1 MLAKTLKRLRR
12 KNRIRAKI
20 SGTAEKPRLSVF
32 RSNSNISVQL
42 IDDTKGVTLASAS
55 DLKLEKKST
64 KVEMAKLV
72 GAEMAKKIK
81 DLKIESIVFDRG
93 GFIYHG
99 RVKALAE
106 ALREGGIKF

>member
-20 SGTAEKPRLSVF
+20 SGTSTRPRLSVF
-32 RSNSNISVQL
+32 RSNSFISVQL
-42 IDDTKGVTLASAS
+42 IDDTKWITLASAS
-55 DLKLEKKST
+55 DLKLEKKGT
-64 KVEMAKLV
+64 KTDMAQLV
-72 GAEMAKKIK
+72 WAEMAKKIK

-93 GFIYHG
+93 WFVYHW